1 MPVAV
6 STSTDPQSGPP
17 RARLLNALDRL
28 SQSHSVLDIGINA
41 LLAEAGVAKAS
52 LYGHFGSKDALIVAW
67 LDERQQR
74 WFGWFHA
81 HLAAAAPDADPAHE
95 IDAAFGFLEAWL
107 ERADFSGC
115 PFISVQ
121 LQVKDAAHP
130 AVQKARAYAERLHEF
145 FRSRLVRLGA
155 RGSLAT
161 TLLELYLGTIV
172 VRQLEAGTHPAL
184 SARRSAAK
192 LVRRATRHALEPPA

>member
-1 MPVAV
+1 ML
-6 STSTDPQSGPP
+6 S
-17 RARLLNALDRL
+17 ALDRL
-28 SQSHSVLDIGINA
+28 SQTHSVLDIGINA

-52 LYGHFGSKDALIVAW
+52 LYAHFGSKDDLIVAW

-81 HLAAAAPDADPAHE
+81 HLAAEAPDAEPARE

-115 PFISVQ
+115 PFVSVQ
-121 LQVKDAAHP
+121 LQVKDPAHP
-130 AVQKARAYAERLHEF
+130 AVRKARAYAERLHEF

-172 VRQLEAGTHPAL
+172 VRQLEVGRHPAL
-184 SARRSAAK
+184 TARRSAAK
-192 LVRRATRHALEPPA
+192 LLGRATRGAVRPPA